1 MLPGSVPAADVLR
14 AEVRETSGDEP
25 QTGVRG
31 GVTQITP
38 TDGQREGS
46 RVSDLC
52 VWVCVCAGVLCVK
65 MIYPGEKK
73 KEKETERYDKECT
86 HAAVCACEWESE
98 TRGRDL
104 ERH

>member
-14 AEVRETSGDEP
+14 AKVRETSGDEP

-52 VWVCVCAGVLCVK
+52 VCLRPLCK
-65 MIYPGEKK
+65 NDIPWKEKK
-73 KEKETERYDKECT
+73 VKETKRYDKECA

-98 TRGRDL
+98 TRGCDL